1 MNYQKKLTQ
10 YQQKGSTKD
19 LIDKFSILNE
29 TKYFS
34 SGICQNYLSGI
45 FQNYLTFI
53 PAKQLNVKYFKG
65 TARIN
70 LWKKI

>member
-34 SGICQNYLSGI
+34 SGI